1 MNTSINFILQ
11 GKGGV
16 GKSFATSIL
25 SQYFIDEKQLENVVV
40 ADTDPVN
47 TTTAKVKR
55 LNAEIIKIVENNNIV
70 QSKFDS
76 MFESILEGGN
86 INFVIDNG
94 AST

>member
-55 LNAEIIKIVENNNIV
+55 LNAEIIKIVEN
-70 QSKFDS
+70 
-76 MFESILEGGN
+76 
-86 INFVIDNG
+86 
-94 AST
+94 

>member
-25 SQYFIDEKQLENVVV
+25 SQYFIDEKKLENVVV

-55 LNAEIIKIVENNNIV
+55 LNAEII
-70 QSKFDS
+70 
-76 MFESILEGGN
+76 
-86 INFVIDNG
+86 
-94 AST
+94 